1 MSHDEAIAFIATME
15 SRAEVAPSVD
25 LSIENWDALFG
36 KDGVVITPIGQVK
49 MGDNQFTKMMR
60 EDRHGKLGMVKPT
73 LENPDVII
81 EAKSRAKDGDITER
95 GSSYI
100 FVKAFTKP
108 DGSRYYYFTSV
119 TVSKAGHE
127 VVVSTQE
134 KSRNR
139 LLRLLSEE
147 DVIWRTPNDATTTSA
162 EGQGLDY
169 AQPSEAETAT
179 KGSGITPQNTSSE
192 NKVINKQ
199 LTLQENGEESVGNK
213 GADTEVGNAE
223 DAGNGRQDSSDKA
236 DTDKITPVGESDFG
250 LVYDQFRG
258 DAQGAIRQLM
268 KMEDGEALGAL
279 HHDEIGDIDL
289 VWGEAGTRKSDGYGL
304 AKLVKFHPEVLD
316 NLQGILDSMH
326 ITERTENRVQLEND
340 EYQAAVRLTWNGEEK
355 LWLLTAFKK
364 KETSEPTNSR
374 TDVDSYLKGKSD
386 DTATRQNSDVSVDKV
401 INKTL
406 TLQENGEE
414 SVGNKGVTPLS
425 EGTLEAHVG
434 LNDDETNELLSRMEG
449 NTSEIPQIELNPTN
463 WIEQFGE
470 NGMVATPVGEVKM
483 GENQIAKLFEKGRS
497 EQFGMIKPTLEN
509 PQVVIEVPS
518 EATDEGTERASSL
531 LFIKTFKK
539 EDGTKVYYFKSVT
552 VKKDGLEVSVSSHY
566 DRAKRAREA
575 LKKGKLL
582 YRFDGGAQTERHPAD
597 VSVTTSPES
606 MQGKE
611 GNTLQ
616 TAAQK
621 PHGGV
626 SSESK
631 VNGSLSN
638 PQKNQK
644 KLLKTM
650 VQCHFLSG
658 LLPPQPM

>member
-36 KDGVVITPIGQVK
+36 KDGVVNTPIGEVK
-49 MGDNQFTKMMR
+49 MGEDQFTKMMR
-60 EDRHGKLGMVKPT
+60 ENRHGKLGMVKPT
-73 LENPDVII
+73 LENPDAIL
-81 EAKSRAKDGDITER
+81 EDASKAKEGDAEER
-95 GSSYI
+95 PSSYI
-100 FVKAFTKP
+100 FVKAFKKS

-119 TVSKAGHE
+119 TVSKEGRE
-127 VVVSTQE
+127 VVVSNQE
-134 KSRNR
+134 KRKNAIAN
-139 LLRLLSEE
+139 LLSKDKLVWKHAD
-147 DVIWRTPNDATTTSA
+147 DVSDASDVA
-162 EGQGLDY
+162 QGLYSWQGNVSDL
-169 AQPSEAETAT
+169 AT
-179 KGSGITPQNTSSE
+179 EGTDAPQTSMS
-192 NKVINKQ
+192 NI
-199 LTLQENGEESVGNK
+199 
-213 GADTEVGNAE
+213 
-223 DAGNGRQDSSDKA
+223 
-236 DTDKITPVGESDFG
+236 
-250 LVYDQFRG
+250 
-258 DAQGAIRQLM
+258 
-268 KMEDGEALGAL
+268 
-279 HHDEIGDIDL
+279 
-289 VWGEAGTRKSDGYGL
+289 
-304 AKLVKFHPEVLD
+304 
-316 NLQGILDSMH
+316 
-326 ITERTENRVQLEND
+326 
-340 EYQAAVRLTWNGEEK
+340 
-355 LWLLTAFKK
+355 
-364 KETSEPTNSR
+364 ETSEPTNSR

-401 INKTL
+401 INKPL

-425 EGTLEAHVG
+425 EGIAEAHVG

-518 EATDEGTERASSL
+518 EATDDNTERASSL

-566 DRAKRAREA
+566 DHAKRVREA

-606 MQGKE
+606 KQGKE

-638 PQKNQK
+638 PQKK
-644 KLLKTM
+644 IRKS
-650 VQCHFLSG
+650 C
-658 LLPPQPM
+658 